1 MVVDLGHFNKDEIRA
16 CVSVGIMAYVPNPKS
31 YQVTRAYY
39 ALYEPPGYGPGGCGK
54 FGAHCFKKHL
64 DRYKI
69 RVILNESLG
78 QAFALFI
85 MTAVILRIV
94 REVEIHFL
102 MPGTA
107 YA

>member
-1 MVVDLGHFNKDEIRA
+1 MGRQDSAQE
-16 CVSVGIMAYVPNPKS
+16 
-31 YQVTRAYY
+31 
-39 ALYEPPGYGPGGCGK
+39 GCGK
-54 FGAHCFKKHL
+54 FGAHCFKKYL
-64 DRYKI
+64 DRYKA
-69 RVILNESLG
+69 RVILNECLD

-94 REVEIHFL
+94 REVKIHFL